1 MPSVAVHYI
10 ELSKKTNDLVLAT
23 HGEELSF
30 WMILVLV
37 SNKSVLN
44 KDLHFF
50 DLKAAVIEEQ
60 SNLGHCN

>member
-1 MPSVAVHYI
+1 M
-10 ELSKKTNDLVLAT
+10 E
-23 HGEELSF
+23 EELSF
-30 WMILVLV
+30 WMILVLA

-60 SNLGHCN
+60 SNFGALQLNWNL